1 MTTDK
6 LMEML
11 EASPGNFRDTAF
23 TADMQI
29 SFEEYLKIL
38 MREHSFD
45 ISRLIKDA
53 CLSKTYAYQV
63 ISGQRIPGRDIIIR
77 MALAMQLD
85 IETTQR
91 LLALAQKG
99 TLYPKKQRDA
109 VILYGIRRKLKLDET
124 NAMLQDVGEE
134 PLL

>member
-11 EASPGNFRDTAF
+11 EASPGNFREVAF
-23 TADMQI
+23 TTEMQV
-29 SFEEYLKIL
+29 SFGEYLADL
-38 MREHSFD
+38 MNENSFSM
-45 ISRLIKDA
+45 SRLIKDA
-53 CLSKTYAYQV
+53 CLSKTYAYQF

-77 MALAMQLD
+77 IVLAMQLD
-85 IETTQR
+85 VKTTQCM
-91 LLALAQKG
+91 LAIAQKG

-109 VILYGIRRKLKLDET
+109 IILYCIRKKKKLDET
-124 NAMLQDVGEE
+124 NIMLQDAGEE